1 MQDNFV
7 TFDPTGYW
15 EGTGT
20 EFDLLRDTNTIVQL
34 TLKLTKLISKYQE
47 NIYLVT
53 DTYCYEDGSINYGPS
68 NYLIDTNGNNNL
80 STPDDTGAGI
90 DTWIFNSERMTFA
103 YNVNGLTEE
112 ADPKN
117 KSYTASYNLVKKNSL
132 ILEEQS
138 VLFKNVDTNIK
149 TLIVDNK
156 ITESDITE
164 ADFPNLEFIVDN
176 NKTLDFADLKIFL
189 NDNGS
194 LKPIVV
200 PGVYDIVKTR
210 YDAAAKKALIDGSKT
225 FEPFKDGVL
234 DYAKIGKII
243 DALTNNETYGILKV
257 FSMTLADTSM

>member
-1 MQDNFV
+1 MTESFV

-15 EGTGT
+15 EGSGI
-20 EFDLLRDTNTIVQL
+20 EFDLLRDSNTIVEVA
-34 TLKLTKLISKYQE
+34 LKLTKLITKYQS
-47 NIYLVT
+47 NVYLVT
-53 DTYCYEDGSINYGPS
+53 DTYYYEDGSINYGPANYVINTDGS
-68 NYLIDTNGNNNL
+68 NTLL
-80 STPDDTGAGI
+80 TPDDTGAGI
-90 DTWIFNSERMTFA
+90 DSWLFNSEQMTFS
-103 YNVNGLTEE
+103 YEVNGLPVET
-112 ADPKN
+112 DPKN
-117 KSYTASYNLVKKNSL
+117 KAYTATYNLVKKGSL
-132 ILEEQS
+132 ILDEQA

-156 ITESDITE
+156 ITGSDITE

-200 PGVYDIVKTR
+200 PGVYDIVKTK
-210 YDAAAKKALIDGSKT
+210 YDAAAQEAVIDGSKT

-234 DYAKIGKII
+234 DCATIGQII

-257 FSMTLADTSM
+257 FSMTLADTTM